1 LLVPKVHLLLLAM
14 PSDFITT
21 IDSDDEFPTFAEGSK
36 SKNVTHVEKDEF
48 DAEFE
53 FDFGAG
59 GKDTGL
65 NAWETE
71 QAGEVSKVRATY
83 SCYH

>member
-1 LLVPKVHLLLLAM
+1 M

-21 IDSDDEFPTFAEGSK
+21 IDSDDEFPSYAEGSK
-36 SKNVTHVEKDEF
+36 SKSTNQVEKDEF

-59 GKDTGL
+59 GKDNGL
-65 NAWETE
+65 NPWETE
-71 QAGEVSKVRATY
+71 QAGEVSKVHLFCGKVKHSLTIRQ
-83 SCYH
+83 

>member
-1 LLVPKVHLLLLAM
+1 M

-21 IDSDDEFPTFAEGSK
+21 IDSDDEYPVHAAEGSK
-36 SKNVTHVEKDEF
+36 SKNTSNVEKDEF

-65 NAWETE
+65 NPWETE
-71 QAGEVSKVRATY
+71 QAGEVSKVRTAEIWQNHALTIRQ
-83 SCYH
+83 